1 MRQTG
6 CAFGA
11 QPSPPQGERMHPEI
25 DALQE
30 HVRTG
35 RGTWAEGSCEP
46 EGFFVNGAR
55 VVVYLFAWVR
65 LHGATD

>member
-1 MRQTG
+1 
-6 CAFGA
+6 
-11 QPSPPQGERMHPEI
+11 MHPEI